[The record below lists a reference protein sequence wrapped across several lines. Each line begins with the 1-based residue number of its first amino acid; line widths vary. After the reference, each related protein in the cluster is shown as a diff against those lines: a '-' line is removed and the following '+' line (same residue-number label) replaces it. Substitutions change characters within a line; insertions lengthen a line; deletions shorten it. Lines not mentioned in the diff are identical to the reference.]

1 MNDPVNTPSQP
12 EVFQKF
18 RSVAVFGSADITQSA
33 YEYDQAYRLAAIL
46 AATGVRVVN
55 GGGPGVM
62 QAVTDGAE
70 SVNGDTLT
78 VTFEPIGAP
87 FFEGKAGANRPD
99 KEIKTKNYPER
110 LLGLLNYSDAYV
122 VLRGGTGTLSEW
134 ATIWLMAH
142 IYYGDHKPFVL
153 VGEYWNEILEVI
165 QKYMFI
171 DETELKVFKVVRRVD
186 QVVPALQELEKELL
200 ELRTGLKTV
209 ERK

>member
-1 MNDPVNTPSQP
+1 MSTPANIPSPP

-18 RSVAVFGSADITQSA
+18 RSVAVFGSADITQAA
-33 YEYDQAYRLAAIL
+33 YEYDQAYRLAALL

-62 QAVTDGAE
+62 QAVTEGAE

-78 VTFEPIGAP
+78 VTFDPIDAP
-87 FFEGKAGANRPD
+87 FFEGRANSNRPD

-142 IYYGDHKPFVL
+142 IYYGNHKPFVL
-153 VGEYWNEILEVI
+153 VGEYWNEILDVI
-165 QKYMFI
+165 QKHLFI
-171 DETELKVFKVVRRVD
+171 DGTELKVFRVVRRID
-186 QVVPALQELEKELL
+186 QVIPALQELEAELI
-200 ELRTGLKTV
+200 EIRNGLHSPEET
-209 ERK
+209 